1 MIDTPNDAAASD
13 RGFSDLSATSDD
25 LARSMSHLD
34 GLSKTFGQS
43 LSVAL
48 KAGVTQGRSLDTV
61 LRSIGERM
69 SGKALDRAL
78 QPLSSLIADG
88 SSSLMGSLVQAMGF
102 SRGGV
107 FSAGRIT
114 PFADGGIVSTPTYF
128 PMRGATGLMGE
139 AGAEAILPLRRGPDG
154 RLGVAAG
161 GEGNSPVPHVTL
173 NVTTP
178 DVAGFRRSEA
188 QVTSM
193 LARAVGRGRRG
204 L

>member
-1 MIDTPNDAAASD
+1 MIDTSNDGPLSD
-13 RGFSDLSATSDD
+13 RGLADLSTTSDD
-25 LARSMSHLD
+25 LVRSMSHLD
-34 GLSKTFGQS
+34 GLSRTFGQT

-48 KAGVTQGRSLDTV
+48 KGAVVQGRSLDTV

-69 SGKALDRAL
+69 SAKALDQAF
-78 QPLSSLIADG
+78 QPLSALAADG

-107 FSAGRIT
+107 FSAGRVT
-114 PFADGGIVSTPTYF
+114 PFAEGGVVSTPTYF

-161 GEGNSPVPHVTL
+161 GEGNSSVPHVTL